1 MDVCLRG
8 RAYMAKTLTIG
19 QDEECF
25 DYHGMPLTLCLV
37 VGLLGRRLM
46 KPNRILP
53 DLQCSLL
60 CEDVKQE
67 ANGNFILIGVI
78 GLVRV
83 PQLPITA
90 YKLCVFDRWVAGIG
104 QFTEVVRLI
113 SPDGSTVLRQNTV
126 KFQLTDP
133 VQAMTTVSVMA
144 NVEFKE
150 AGVYTIEVLVD
161 DVMKLRVPIPVV
173 AAPAQG
179 QTAAQA
185 PSNEG

>member
-1 MDVCLRG
+1 
-8 RAYMAKTLTIG
+8 
-19 QDEECF
+19 
-25 DYHGMPLTLCLV
+25 
-37 VGLLGRRLM
+37 M

-67 ANGNFILIGVI
+67 SNGNFILIGII

-90 YKLCVFDRWVAGIG
+90 FKLCVFNRWVAGIG

-113 SPDGSTVLRQNTV
+113 APDGSTVLRQNSV
-126 KFQLTDP
+126 KFQLADP
-133 VQAMTTVSVMA
+133 VQAMTTVSVMS

-161 DVMKLRVPIPVV
+161 DVMTSGASLLAAATALRQAG
-173 AAPAQG
+173 AAEVSAIVLAR
-179 QTAAQA
+179 TA
-185 PSNEG
+185 PT

>member
-1 MDVCLRG
+1 
-8 RAYMAKTLTIG
+8 
-19 QDEECF
+19 
-25 DYHGMPLTLCLV
+25 
-37 VGLLGRRLM
+37 M

-78 GLVRV
+78 GIVRV
-83 PQLPITA
+83 PQVPISA

-104 QFTEVVRLI
+104 QFTEGVRLI
-113 SPDGSTVLRQNTV
+113 SPDGATVLRQNQV

-133 VQAMTTVSVMA
+133 AQAMTTVSVMA
-144 NVEFKE
+144 NVEFKDP
-150 AGVYTIEVLVD
+150 GVYTIEILVD

-173 AAPAQG
+173 VVPPQGQAPAG
-179 QTAAQA
+179 A
-185 PSNEG
+185 PLAEG

>member
-1 MDVCLRG
+1 
-8 RAYMAKTLTIG
+8 
-19 QDEECF
+19 
-25 DYHGMPLTLCLV
+25 
-37 VGLLGRRLM
+37 M

-67 ANGNFILIGVI
+67 SNGNFILIGII

-90 YKLCVFDRWVAGIG
+90 FKLCVFDRWVAGIG

-113 SPDGSTVLRQNTV
+113 APDGNTVLRQNSV
-126 KFQLTDP
+126 KFQLADP

-161 DVMKLRVPIPVV
+161 DVMKLRFPIPVV
-173 AAPAQG
+173 LAQQPPQGAAPQPAV
-179 QTAAQA
+179 
-185 PSNEG
+185 EG

>member
-1 MDVCLRG
+1 
-8 RAYMAKTLTIG
+8 
-19 QDEECF
+19 
-25 DYHGMPLTLCLV
+25 
-37 VGLLGRRLM
+37 M

-67 ANGNFILIGVI
+67 SNGNFILIGII

-90 YKLCVFDRWVAGIG
+90 FKLCVFNRWVAGIG

-113 SPDGSTVLRQNTV
+113 APDGSTVLRQNSV
-126 KFQLTDP
+126 KFQLADP
-133 VQAMTTVSVMA
+133 VQAMTTVSVMS

-161 DVMKLRVPIPVV
+161 DVMKLIPDAARILYPRRPRDRQRIAHAAEMRCDLLRLASHRSVHERRVQETTMRLRS
-173 AAPAQG
+173 AQH
-179 QTAAQA
+179 
-185 PSNEG
+185 